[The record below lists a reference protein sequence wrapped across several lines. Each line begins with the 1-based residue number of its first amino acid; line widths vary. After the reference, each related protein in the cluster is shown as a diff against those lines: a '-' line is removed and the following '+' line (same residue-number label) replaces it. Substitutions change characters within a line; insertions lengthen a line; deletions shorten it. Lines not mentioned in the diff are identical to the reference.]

1 LLRRTWE
8 GGNNML
14 TVKNLQV
21 NYGSVQALK
30 DISIEVKQGEIVTLI
45 GSNGAGKSTLLKTI
59 SGLIRPKQGSITFEG
74 KDLTSIPP
82 EKIVSIGISHV
93 PEGRKIFS
101 GMTVM
106 ENLRIGAYQRKD
118 KKGIEKDLEE
128 VFSLFPIL
136 KDRKNQDA
144 GTLSGGEQQMLAISR
159 ALLAK
164 PKLIILDEPSLGLA
178 PVIIDKV
185 FEFIEKIRDTGITI
199 LLVEQ
204 NANLALEVSERAYV
218 LETGEIKLTGKS
230 SELLKD
236 EQIMKAYLGS

>member
-1 LLRRTWE
+1 
-8 GGNNML
+8 

-93 PEGRKIFS
+93 PEGRRIFS

>member
-1 LLRRTWE
+1 
-8 GGNNML
+8 ML

-21 NYGSVQALK
+21 NYGSIQALK
-30 DISIEVKQGEIVTLI
+30 DISIEVKQGEVVTLI

-82 EKIVSIGISHV
+82 EKIVSFGISHV

>member
-1 LLRRTWE
+1 
-8 GGNNML
+8 ML

-93 PEGRKIFS
+93 PEGRRIFS

-218 LETGEIKLTGKS
+218 LETGEIKLTGES

>member
-1 LLRRTWE
+1 
-8 GGNNML
+8 ML

-93 PEGRKIFS
+93 PEGRRIFS

>member
-1 LLRRTWE
+1 
-8 GGNNML
+8 ML

-218 LETGEIKLTGKS
+218 HETGEIKLTGKS
-230 SELLKD
+230 SELMKD